1 MKNNYSEKEI
11 NIFNGVL
18 KLARSGE
25 DMSSLTAQKIATAA
39 GVGKATIY
47 DYFSSK
53 EEIVQ
58 GAMVYSMSLQKQ
70 RFEQEMARVQ
80 DFARRM
86 DIIYNGIIDS
96 VQDTGSVFQ
105 LLLQA
110 MGKERGTCN
119 LSPEI
124 LGQVAEFV
132 TILFSVL
139 VKGYNQNV
147 FSMDVYDKENEAYVL
162 MAIVSNVFAT
172 VSRAKNR
179 LYPLSREEIIANSY
193 KLLVKSLS

>member
-86 DIIYNGIIDS
+86 DIVYNGIIDS

-110 MGKERGTCN
+110 MGKERETCN

-139 VKGYNQNV
+139 AKGYNQNV

>member
-86 DIIYNGIIDS
+86 DIVYNGIIDS

-110 MGKERGTCN
+110 MGKERETCN

-124 LGQVAEFV
+124 LGQVTEFV

-139 VKGYNQNV
+139 AKGYNQNV

>member
-110 MGKERGTCN
+110 MGKERETCN

-139 VKGYNQNV
+139 AKGYNQNV

-162 MAIVSNVFAT
+162 MATVSNVFAT

>member
-110 MGKERGTCN
+110 MGKERETCN

-124 LGQVAEFV
+124 LGQVTEFV

-139 VKGYNQNV
+139 AKGYNQNV

>member
-110 MGKERGTCN
+110 MGKERETCN

-139 VKGYNQNV
+139 AKGYNQNV
-147 FSMDVYDKENEAYVL
+147 FSMDVYDKENEAYLL